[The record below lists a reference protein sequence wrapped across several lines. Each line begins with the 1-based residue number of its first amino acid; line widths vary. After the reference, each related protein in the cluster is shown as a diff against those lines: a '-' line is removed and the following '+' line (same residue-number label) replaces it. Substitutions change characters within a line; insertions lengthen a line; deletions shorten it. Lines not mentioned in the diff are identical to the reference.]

1 MLKLPKNDTVHA
13 LPHAHC
19 TYMLFERIEARRERK
34 GNGKG
39 NGEGGGRSALDWLAE
54 QDEATRSLLFVYSV
68 TARDYGSPTTR
79 ERCVV
84 TSFALE
90 GEEDV
95 NPAHV

>member
-1 MLKLPKNDTVHA
+1 M
-13 LPHAHC
+13 
-19 TYMLFERIEARRERK
+19 REMAPYLQLMVDGVR
-34 GNGKG
+34 
-39 NGEGGGRSALDWLAE
+39 EGMTCSLEEHKDVRNVALDWLAE

>member
-1 MLKLPKNDTVHA
+1 MAFSLPYSLRHA
-13 LPHAHC
+13 RQVDEL
-19 TYMLFERIEARRERK
+19 
-34 GNGKG
+34 
-39 NGEGGGRSALDWLAE
+39 LDWLAE